1 MIRFQQSD
9 WYWVDRF
16 DKFFFVNDWQIN
28 EEGTGVYLFN
38 LESKGVVDC
47 LIDKCLLITSPGN
60 VPDEW
65 GKIETTN
72 FLSGDPAFEI
82 YENN

>member
-1 MIRFQQSD
+1 MIHDF
-9 WYWVDRF
+9 V
-16 DKFFFVNDWQIN
+16 FVNDWQIN
-28 EEGTGVYLFN
+28 EEGTGVSLFN
-38 LESKGVVDC
+38 LESRGVVDC

-65 GKIETTN
+65 GKIETIN